1 MHTSNIGAE
10 CTHVELHTSIRVNV
24 HTCIIGGNL
33 MNGDG
38 MATNVRL
45 TTAEQEAIRQKA
57 IEFNKIL
64 IKQGKQPLRDSEL
77 VHKILEKS
85 VPYARLSES
94 GDVIIDSE

>member
-1 MHTSNIGAE
+1 
-10 CTHVELHTSIRVNV
+10 
-24 HTCIIGGNL
+24 

-45 TTAEQEAIRQKA
+45 TTGEQEAIRQKA

-64 IKQGKQPLRDSEL
+64 IRQGKQPMRDSEL

-85 VPYARLSES
+85 VAYARLSES
-94 GDVIIDSE
+94 GEVVIEPE

>member
-1 MHTSNIGAE
+1 
-10 CTHVELHTSIRVNV
+10 
-24 HTCIIGGNL
+24 

-45 TTAEQEAIRQKA
+45 TTGEQEAIRQKA

-64 IKQGKQPLRDSEL
+64 IRQGKQPMRDSEL

-85 VPYARLSES
+85 VPYARLSDDGE
-94 GDVIIDSE
+94 VMIEPE

>member
-1 MHTSNIGAE
+1 
-10 CTHVELHTSIRVNV
+10 
-24 HTCIIGGNL
+24 
-33 MNGDG
+33 MNGEG

-85 VPYARLSES
+85 VPCARLTDS
-94 GDVIIDSE
+94 GEVFIDCE

>member
-1 MHTSNIGAE
+1 
-10 CTHVELHTSIRVNV
+10 
-24 HTCIIGGNL
+24 

-45 TTAEQEAIRQKA
+45 TAGEQEAIRKKA

-64 IKQGKQPLRDSEL
+64 IKLGKQPMRDSEL

-94 GDVIIDSE
+94 GDVIIESE

>member
-1 MHTSNIGAE
+1 
-10 CTHVELHTSIRVNV
+10 
-24 HTCIIGGNL
+24 
-33 MNGDG
+33 MNGEG

-64 IKQGKQPLRDSEL
+64 IRQGKQPMRDSEL

-85 VPYARLSES
+85 VAYARLSDTGEV
-94 GDVIIDSE
+94 VIEPE

>member
-1 MHTSNIGAE
+1 
-10 CTHVELHTSIRVNV
+10 
-24 HTCIIGGNL
+24 

-45 TTAEQEAIRQKA
+45 TTAEQEAIRKKA

-64 IKQGKQPLRDSEL
+64 IKNGKQPLRDSEL

-85 VPYARLSES
+85 VPCARITES
-94 GDVIIDSE
+94 GEVIIESE